1 MGMVRVRHTVG
12 TLPIPDGVHATV
24 KGRVI
29 RVYGPRGKLTRKFNQ
44 SIDIT
49 RGTWGAD
56 QRALNLEIWFGRKK
70 DLSSVKTLSSHINN
84 MFIGVTKGF
93 KYKMRYVYAHFPI
106 TGVINKAGHQLEI
119 RNFLGEKRRRT
130 VNLAGDTTVLKS
142 ADVKDQIEVS
152 GNNVE
157 DVGRSC
163 ALISQACLVK
173 NKDIRKFLDGT
184 YVSGKGNVVV
194 EE

>member
-1 MGMVRVRHTVG
+1 MG
-12 TLPIPDGVHATV
+12 
-24 KGRVI
+24 
-29 RVYGPRGKLTRKFNQ
+29 
-44 SIDIT
+44 
-49 RGTWGAD
+49 
-56 QRALNLEIWFGRKK
+56 WFGRKK

-106 TGVINKAGHQLEI
+106 TGVINKDGHQLEI

-130 VNLAGDTTVLKS
+130 VNLVGSTTVVKS
-142 ADVKDQIEVS
+142 ADVKDQIDVS
-152 GNNVE
+152 GINIE

-163 ALISQACLVK
+163 ALIGQACLVK
-173 NKDIRKFLDGT
+173 KKDIRKFLDCT
-184 YVSGKGNVVV
+184 YVSGKGNITV

>member
-1 MGMVRVRHTVG
+1 MVRTRHTAG
-12 TLPIPDGVHATV
+12 QIAIPDGVSVTV

-49 RGTWGAD
+49 RGTIDGD
-56 QRALNLEIWFGRKK
+56 KPALNLEIWFGRKK

-93 KYKMRYVYAHFPI
+93 LYKMRYVYAHFPI
-106 TGVINKAGHQLEI
+106 TGVINKDGHQLEI

-130 VNLAGDTTVLKS
+130 VNLVGDTQVLKS
-142 ADVKDQIEVS
+142 PDVKDQIES
-152 GNNVE
+152 FGNSVE

-163 ALISQACLVK
+163 ALINQACLVK
-173 NKDIRKFLDGT
+173 KKDIRKFLDGT
-184 YVSGKGNVVV
+184 YISEKGNIVC

>member
-1 MGMVRVRHTVG
+1 M
-12 TLPIPDGVHATV
+12 HAIAAVAAVSVTV

-49 RGTWGAD
+49 RGTIGAD

-70 DLSSVKTLSSHINN
+70 DLSSVKTLSSHITN

-106 TGVINKAGHQLEI
+106 TGVINKDGHQLEI

-130 VNLAGDTTVLKS
+130 VNLAGSTTVVKS

-152 GNNVE
+152 GINIE

-163 ALISQACLVK
+163 TCVCVCVCVRVCCVCVVRVFVCLS
-173 NKDIRKFLDGT
+173 T
-184 YVSGKGNVVV
+184 
-194 EE
+194 